1 MTRRDITLLAAL
13 SLIWG
18 ASFMFIRVA
27 DRSFQPFA
35 LVFLRALLACI
46 VLVPAMLI
54 WVGRR
59 GLRQARERWLLLL
72 VLGAVNTAI
81 PFLLFAWAET
91 RITSSLA
98 GILQAAGPIFTVI
111 LAYVFLHERLA
122 GIALA
127 GVLIGAVGVVLL
139 VGAPGGGG
147 ALAALAVVLAA
158 FGYACGAVL
167 TAVKLSDTEPM
178 VIAAGAC
185 VVATA
190 LTAPVGVS
198 QLPSS
203 VPGWKE
209 TGSILLLGLVGTG
222 VAYIMSFAL
231 IRSAGPSRMMLVTYT
246 IPAVAVLYGWL
257 LLGESLRAVDLVGL
271 AVILVGVALA
281 ARGRRAAAR
290 DPAYTATQ
298 PQEAA

>member
-1 MTRRDITLLAAL
+1 
-13 SLIWG
+13 
-18 ASFMFIRVA
+18 MFIRVA

-35 LVFLRALLACI
+35 LVFLRAFLACV

-54 WVGRR
+54 RVGRR
-59 GLRQARERWLLLL
+59 GLRQARDRWMVLL
-72 VLGAVNTAI
+72 VLGAVNTAL

-111 LAYVFLHERLA
+111 LAYVFLHERL
-122 GIALA
+122 GGFALA
-127 GVLIGAVGVVLL
+127 GVGVGALGVVLL

-167 TAVKLSDTEPM
+167 TAATLSDTEPI

-185 VVATA
+185 IVATA

-198 QLPSS
+198 QLPSA

-209 TGSILLLGLVGTG
+209 TGSLLLLGLVGTG

-246 IPAVAVLYGWL
+246 IPACAVLYGWL
-257 LLGESLRAVDLVGL
+257 LLGESLRVVDLVGL
-271 AVILVGVALA
+271 AVILAGVTLA
-281 ARGRRAAAR
+281 ARGTRAAAR
-290 DPAYTATQ
+290 DPSYGASQ
-298 PQEAA
+298 PQEAG

>member
-1 MTRRDITLLAAL
+1 MRSASSCSSARR
-13 SLIWG
+13 
-18 ASFMFIRVA
+18 
-27 DRSFQPFA
+27 
-35 LVFLRALLACI
+35 
-46 VLVPAMLI
+46 
-54 WVGRR
+54 
-59 GLRQARERWLLLL
+59 
-72 VLGAVNTAI
+72 
-81 PFLLFAWAET
+81 
-91 RITSSLA
+91 A
-98 GILQAAGPIFTVI
+98 GGT
-111 LAYVFLHERLA
+111 
-122 GIALA
+122 
-127 GVLIGAVGVVLL
+127 
-139 VGAPGGGG
+139 
-147 ALAALAVVLAA
+147 LAALAVVLAA

-185 VVATA
+185 VVAAA

-246 IPAVAVLYGWL
+246 IPAAAVLYGWL

-281 ARGRRAAAR
+281 ARGRRATAR

>member
-18 ASFMFIRVA
+18 SSFMFIRVA

-35 LVFLRALLACI
+35 LVFLRALLACV
-46 VLVPAMLI
+46 VLVPVMLART
-54 WVGRR
+54 GRR
-59 GLRQARERWLLLL
+59 GLRQARERWGLLLAL
-72 VLGAVNTAI
+72 AAMNTAI

-98 GILQAAGPIFTVI
+98 GILQASGPIFTVI
-111 LAYVFLHERLA
+111 LAYVFLHERIG

-127 GVLIGAVGVVLL
+127 GVAIGALGVVLL

-147 ALAALAVVLAA
+147 ALAALAVLLAA
-158 FGYACGAVL
+158 FGYACGAVF
-167 TAVKLSDTEPM
+167 AAARLSDTEPL

-185 VVATA
+185 VFATLLA
-190 LTAPVGVS
+190 APVGVP

-222 VAYIMSFAL
+222 VAYLMSFAL
-231 IRSAGPSRMMLVTYT
+231 IQSAGPSRMMLVTYI
-246 IPAVAVLYGWL
+246 IPGVAVLYGWL
-257 LLGESLRAVDLVGL
+257 LLGETLRAIDLIGL
-271 AVILVGVALA
+271 AVILAGVALA
-281 ARGRRAAAR
+281 ARGRRATSQ
-290 DPAYTATQ
+290 DPAYTSGQ

>member
-1 MTRRDITLLAAL
+1 MTRRDIILLAAL

-27 DRSFQPFA
+27 DRSFEPFA

-46 VLVPAMLI
+46 VLVPVMLV

-59 GLRQARERWLLLL
+59 GLRQAREHWPSLL

-122 GIALA
+122 ATALA
-127 GVLIGAVGVVLL
+127 GVAVGGLGVVLL

-167 TAVKLSDTEPM
+167 AAVKLSDTEPM
-178 VIAAGAC
+178 VIATGAC
-185 VVATA
+185 VVATV
-190 LTAPVGVS
+190 LTAPVGAA

-203 VPGWKE
+203 APGWKE

-257 LLGESLRAVDLVGL
+257 LLGESLRVVDLVGL
-271 AVILVGVALA
+271 AVILAGVALA

-290 DPAYTATQ
+290 DPAYAPCQ
-298 PQEAA
+298 PQEAS